1 MRFKMKLLLLAFT
14 IFSEISFGAPSRTLQ
29 MKEGELARIYVS
41 PRFSTILQ
49 FEAHPEPGLIGD
61 QDAFKVEYMRNLVA
75 IKPLTSRGKTNLF
88 IFTKEGQFNFQL
100 IASNENHD
108 NVVYVKRAGSQTP
121 EKLLTTER
129 VVLVDDQMTKM
140 LNESVHRKNTKLT
153 VISLSTPKSKSTLV
167 IKFELERKQADKDE
181 LFKIAKENIS
191 LKQKGSNLLIENIYL
206 ENSRP
211 DKNRYVTKGLLLL
224 RAEGVKPNFPVDL
237 NVGFGKSETI
247 GLSVNADLLKK

>member
-1 MRFKMKLLLLAFT
+1 MKMLLLALTFL
-14 IFSEISFGAPSRTLQ
+14 SEISFGAPSKTIAL
-29 MKEGELARIYVS
+29 KEGELAPIYVS

-49 FEAHPEPGLIGD
+49 FDEHPEPGLIGD

-75 IKPLTSRGKTNLF
+75 IKPLVSKGKTNLF

-100 IASNENHD
+100 IASIENHD

-129 VVLVDDQMTKM
+129 VVLVDDLITKK
-140 LNESVHRKNTKLT
+140 LSKAVQRKNAKFT
-153 VISLSTPKSKSTLV
+153 VISLAAPKSKSTLV
-167 IKFELERKQADKDE
+167 IKFELERRQPGKDD

-191 LKQKGSNLLIENIYL
+191 AKQKGVSLLIENIYL

-211 DKNRYVTKGLLLL
+211 DKTMYLTRGLLLL
-224 RAEGVKPNFPVDL
+224 RSDGVKPTIPIDL
-237 NVGFGKSETI
+237 NVDLGKSENV
-247 GLSVNADLLKK
+247 GLSITADLLKK

>member
-1 MRFKMKLLLLAFT
+1 MKMLLLVFT
-14 IFSEISFGAPSRTLQ
+14 FFSEICFGAPSRTLSL
-29 MKEGELARIYVS
+29 KEGELAPIYVS

-49 FEAHPEPGLIGD
+49 FDAHPEPGLIGD

-100 IASNENHD
+100 IASGENHD
-108 NVVYVKRAGSQTP
+108 NVVYVKRAGGQTP

-129 VVLVDDQMTKM
+129 VVLVDDLMTKK
-140 LNESVHRKNTKLT
+140 LSKAVQRKNAKFT
-153 VISLSTPKSKSTLV
+153 VISVAAPKSKSTLV
-167 IKFELERKQADKDE
+167 IKFEIERKQTGKDE

-191 LKQKGSNLLIENIYL
+191 AKQKGVSLLIENIYL

-211 DKNRYVTKGLLLL
+211 DKSLYLAKGLLLL
-224 RAEGVKPNFPVDL
+224 RSDGVKPTIPIDL
-237 NVGFGKSETI
+237 NVDLGKNENV
-247 GLSVNADLLKK
+247 GLSITADLLKK